1 MNRDD
6 LVERV
11 AEAIYNERNRGL
23 KNCWAWQDSGLDEE
37 HPGTRDA
44 IVRLARA
51 ALAIIEPAVR
61 EECAKVADDY
71 EAETVTAD
79 GCGWEYESVWS
90 AASSIAAA
98 IRAGAKP

>member
-1 MNRDD
+1 MSDE
-6 LVERV
+6 LVEMV

-51 ALAIIEPAVR
+51 ALAIIEPCVR
-61 EECAKVADDY
+61 EECAKVAQKIRVPHMNIAPQKY
-71 EAETVTAD
+71 AIGVE
-79 GCGWEYESVWS
+79 
-90 AASSIAAA
+90 IAAA